1 LGRNCRDFVQFRVCA
16 VDAKVMRAWALLIV
30 MALLGAVVGC
40 RAPESPPNL
49 LNVLDVAPRDVDVGD
64 RLEVIGTGFPE
75 GKPATLGFH
84 GTLYRPGDKPRDID
98 LEVPAQATSPNR
110 ISVVLDEALQAELC
124 GKGDDAKH
132 TTFRGEVVAA
142 FAPRNAGAPPVTGT
156 VHEVVLD
163 VSSPTLDESV
173 VKEREAEG
181 HSALSFLGLHAKA
194 NAETSALTIKG
205 VDKKGRG
212 ARAGLQPGDVLLD
225 FDGVSVRSAS
235 DVIPSGA
242 TRFATISVQR
252 GRLREPVVRR
262 IDVQGFQHAAPSD
275 LAVSAVLIG
284 LAVSILLLFMGPLSR
299 LLTWTERRVA
309 QRLKASAKGKR
320 HGARGFFGWVLSGL
334 SGMLG
339 DDLLP
344 SMVDRPVLRLVPY
357 LIFLGASA
365 AFTMIAFGHA
375 LVAPDLDLAIVVLSS
390 LTALATIGLMLGGWR
405 SGRGWSLVSGV
416 KAALSILSYQ
426 LPALAAIAC
435 VVMTAGSTRLSDIVE
450 AQGAAPWHWF
460 VFASPVLLLCFMLLM
475 VTALPEANR
484 ALLELPEAD
493 SAGAGSAEPCARA
506 THPATRCLM
515 FLAEWGHV
523 FLLSGVAATL
533 FLGGWSLP
541 FVPPLSQQSSVG
553 YQALGALLLQL
564 KCWALVLFVL
574 WIRWALPRLSVEQML
589 GVCWRVLVPL
599 SVLAIVLSGAWLA
612 GLASPVLRSVQGGVR
627 YVLFALSVFVVGY
640 FTLRVLTSLRTTS
653 GQMNVNPWL

>member
-1 LGRNCRDFVQFRVCA
+1 
-16 VDAKVMRAWALLIV
+16 MRAWALLIV
-30 MALLGAVVGC
+30 MALLGALAGC
-40 RAPESPPNL
+40 RAADAPPNL

-64 RLEVIGTGFPE
+64 RLEVIGSGFPE

-84 GTLYRPGDKPRDID
+84 GTLHRPGDKPRDID

-110 ISVVLDEALQAELC
+110 ISVMLTEELQAELC
-124 GKGDDAKH
+124 GKGDDARH
-132 TTFRGEVVAA
+132 TTFRGDVVAA

-163 VSSPTLDESV
+163 VTAPTLDDSV

-181 HSALSFLGLHAKA
+181 QSALSFLGIHAEA
-194 NAETSALTIKG
+194 DTETSALRIKSL
-205 VDKKGRG
+205 DKQGR
-212 ARAGLQPGDVLLD
+212 AERAGLRPGDVLID
-225 FDGVSVRSAS
+225 FDGVRVRSAS

-242 TRFATISVQR
+242 KRFAKVSVQR
-252 GRLREPVVRR
+252 GELREPVVRQ

-284 LAVSILLLFMGPLSR
+284 LAVSILLLFTGPLSR
-299 LLTWTERRVA
+299 VMTWVERRVA
-309 QRLKASAKGKR
+309 ARLKASAKGRR

-344 SMVDRPVLRLVPY
+344 SAVDRPVLRLVPY

-365 AFTMIAFGHA
+365 AFTLVAFGHA

-390 LTALATIGLMLGGWR
+390 LTALVTIGLMLGGWR
-405 SGRGWSLVSGV
+405 EGRRWSLVSGV

-435 VVMTAGSTRLSDIVE
+435 IVMTAGSTRLSDIVE
-450 AQGAAPWHWF
+450 AQGAAPWHWY
-460 VFASPVLLLCFMLLM
+460 VFASPVLLLCFALLM

-484 ALLELPEAD
+484 VLLELPEAD
-493 SAGAGSAEPCARA
+493 AADLAAQPVRRQT
-506 THPATRCLM
+506 THPATRSLM
-515 FLAEWGHV
+515 FLAEWGNV
-523 FLLSGVAATL
+523 FLMSGIAATL
-533 FLGGWSLP
+533 FLGGWRLP
-541 FVPPLSQQSSVG
+541 FVSPLTQHASVG
-553 YQALGALLLQL
+553 YQALGALLLQA
-564 KCWALVLFVL
+564 KCWSLVLFVL
-574 WIRWALPRLSVEQML
+574 WIRWALPRLGVDQML
-589 GVCWRVLVPL
+589 GLCWRVLVPL

-612 GLASPVLRSVQGGVR
+612 GLASPVLRSVQGGVG
-627 YVLFALSVFVVGY
+627 YVLFALSVFAIGY
-640 FTLRVLTSLRTTS
+640 FAFRVLSALRTSS